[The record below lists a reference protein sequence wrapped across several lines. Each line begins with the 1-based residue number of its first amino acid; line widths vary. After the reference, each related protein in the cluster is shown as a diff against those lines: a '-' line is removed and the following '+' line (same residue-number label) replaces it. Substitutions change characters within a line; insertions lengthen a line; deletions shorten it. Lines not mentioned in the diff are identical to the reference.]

1 MFAAHRVALACHSV
15 YFARAFILNQHQ
27 KHKLTELKLKNI
39 DPHVFYMVLR

>member
-27 KHKLTELKLKNI
+27 KHKLTEIKLKNI
-39 DPHVFYMVLR
+39 DPHMFFTVLK